1 MLPGLTFVPRRTHS
15 RDDKSQAKEPESQ
28 SCRRP
33 SLLVVSNTL
42 PFMQNDPTIFQVPF
56 VKQMGTRSKRPSLL
70 EPLGLSPLL

>member
-42 PFMQNDPTIFQVPF
+42 QLTQDYPTIFQVPF
-56 VKQMGTRSKRPSLL
+56 AKQMGTRSKRPSFM